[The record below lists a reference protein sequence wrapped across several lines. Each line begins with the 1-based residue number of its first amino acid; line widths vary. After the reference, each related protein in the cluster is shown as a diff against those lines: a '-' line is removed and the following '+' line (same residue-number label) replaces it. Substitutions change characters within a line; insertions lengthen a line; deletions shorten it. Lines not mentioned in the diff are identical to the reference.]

1 MIAED
6 IFSILTSRNK
16 EGKTRK
22 TLKCE
27 IASNFHIHF
36 QMM

>member
-1 MIAED
+1 MTAED

-16 EGKTRK
+16 EGKNQK